1 MPTAIF
7 SFKVD
12 ADGRVRIAHV
22 FFAQSKTSAESEM
35 RGHAEICPKY
45 GPALRANQ
53 TIEFAREIEEMPPAD
68 GDDLEEWL
76 DEIFGEADEAEGD
89 VIEMEPDT

>member
-12 ADGRVRIAHV
+12 DDGKVSMAHV
-22 FFAQSKTSAESEM
+22 FFGATKHAAESAM

-45 GPALRANQ
+45 GPAWRSNQ
-53 TIEFAREIEEMPPAD
+53 TIEFAREVAELPPAD
-68 GDDLEEWL
+68 GDELEEWL
-76 DEIFGEADEAEGD
+76 DDIFGEADEAED
-89 VIEMEPDT
+89 EPIEMEPE

>member
-12 ADGRVRIAHV
+12 ADGKVRIAHV
-22 FFAQSKTSAESEM
+22 FFASNKTTAESEM

-45 GPALRANQ
+45 GPAFNTNQ
-53 TIEFAREIEEMPPAD
+53 TIEFARDIPELPPAD
-68 GDDLEEWL
+68 GDELEEWL
-76 DEIFGEADEAEGD
+76 DEIFGESDEAEDD
-89 VIEMEPDT
+89 VIEVDPG